1 MKGLCFCLCFP
12 NNYTYYRNMKENLQ
26 KLIITLCFITPT
38 LIMAQPSTN
47 WWNQSVFYEIFVRS
61 YFDSNADG
69 IGDFNG
75 LTLKLNYLNDGDSTT
90 TNDLGIKGIW
100 LMPINAS
107 PSSHGYDVTN
117 YKAVNP
123 QYGSLADFK
132 NLITEAHKRGIKII
146 IDFVINHSSSQHP
159 WFVKS
164 AANDPFYRDFYR
176 WNSTKPTYKGPWGQ
190 DVWYTKNSSNYYALF
205 WSEMPDLNYNY
216 QPVKDSI
223 FDAAKF
229 WIDSIKVDGF
239 RLDAAMYLYENGSNL
254 MNQPETFQFW
264 ADFNAYCKS
273 LNPNFLT
280 VGEVWTVTSTIKNYN
295 NKLDNCF
302 EFDLASNILNVMK
315 TNNTQALRTEMNYA
329 YQNLQYN
336 KFSTFLTNHDQNRV
350 FDEMGGD
357 VFKLKTAA
365 SIYLT
370 LPGTPYLYYG
380 EEIGMKGSKPDERIR
395 TPMQWSSAGAAGFS
409 TVNPWYAVN
418 SNYTSYNVQ
427 LMNSDSNSLLSYYKK
442 LIQTRNATPALSVGT
457 YQNIICSD
465 SAVYSFLRTY
475 NNQNYLVLVNTANR
489 SSNNLVTSLNAL
501 NWSNGSFKSKDILN
515 NETEFLTIN
524 DQVGAGINLL
534 PFETKIIQLDRT
546 TAIDEVSGIETLS
559 AYPNPTTNELNIAIS
574 GAHLNQSH
582 LIKIYNMVGELKMED
597 TIKPYQNNVLNVA
610 ELSAGMYFI
619 KTANGKSIK
628 FIKN

>member
-1 MKGLCFCLCFP
+1 MYIKKTLQLFFSICL
-12 NNYTYYRNMKENLQ
+12 MV
-26 KLIITLCFITPT
+26 PT
-38 LIMAQPSTN
+38 LILAQPANN
-47 WWNQSVFYEIFVRS
+47 WWNQSVFYEIFLRS

-75 LTLKLNYLNDGDSTT
+75 LTSKLNYLNDGDSNTKT
-90 TNDLGIKGIW
+90 DLGIKGIW

-132 NLITEAHKRGIKII
+132 TLITEAHSRGIKVI

-216 QPVKDSI
+216 QPVRDSI

-239 RLDAAMYLYENGSNL
+239 RLDAAMYLFENGGNL
-254 MNQPETFQFW
+254 MNQPETYQFW
-264 ADFNAYCKS
+264 ADFSTYCKS
-273 LNPNFLT
+273 LNPDFMT
-280 VGEVWTVTSTIKNYN
+280 VGEVWTATSTVKNYN

-302 EFDLASNILNVMK
+302 EFDLASNILSAMK
-315 TNNTQALRTEMNYA
+315 TSNTQALRTEINYA
-329 YQNLQYN
+329 VANLQFN

-350 FDEMGGD
+350 FDEMSGD
-357 VFKLKTAA
+357 INKLKTAA

-380 EEIGMKGSKPDERIR
+380 EEIGMKGSKPDEKIR
-395 TPMQWSSAGAAGFS
+395 TPMQWTGSSGAGFS
-409 TVNPWYAVN
+409 TVNPWYSIN
-418 SNYTSYNVQ
+418 SNYPSYNVQ
-427 LMNSDSNSLLSYYKK
+427 LMNTDTTSLLGYYKK
-442 LIQTRNATPALSVGT
+442 LIQTRNATTALSVGT
-457 YQNIICSD
+457 YQNILCSD
-465 SAVYSFLRTY
+465 TAVLSFIRTY
-475 NNQNYLVLVNTANR
+475 NNQNYLVLINTAARNT
-489 SSNNLVTSLNAL
+489 NNLVTSLNTLGWA
-501 NWSNGSFKSKDILN
+501 NGSFKSKDILN
-515 NETEFLTIN
+515 NKTEYLNIN
-524 DQVGAGINLL
+524 DNVGSGINLASL
-534 PFETKIIQLDRT
+534 ETKIIQLDRNT
-546 TAIDEVSGIETLS
+546 STSELDIVSSVS
-559 AYPNPTTNELNIAIS
+559 AYPNPAQSQLNIDIQ
-574 GAHLNQSH
+574 GVNLNKTYQV
-582 LIKIYNMVGELKMED
+582 KIYNLLGELKMEE
-597 TIKPYQNNVLNVA
+597 TVKAHQNNVLNIE
-610 ELSAGMYFI
+610 ELNAGLYFI
-619 KTANGKSIK
+619 KTESGNTIK

>member
-1 MKGLCFCLCFP
+1 MGFI
-12 NNYTYYRNMKENLQ
+12 YYYRNMKKSLQ
-26 KLIITLCFITPT
+26 KFIFTLCLIAPN
-38 LIMAQPSTN
+38 LIMAQPATN

-75 LTLKLNYLNDGDSTT
+75 ITSKLNYLNDGDSNTKT
-90 TNDLGIKGIW
+90 DLGIKGIW

-132 NLITEAHKRGIKII
+132 NLITEAHNRGIKVI

-190 DVWYTKNSSNYYALF
+190 DVWYTKNGSNYYALF

-216 QPVKDSI
+216 QPVRDSI

-239 RLDAAMYLYENGSNL
+239 RLDAAMYLFENGGNL
-254 MNQPETFQFW
+254 MNQPETYQFW
-264 ADFNAYCKS
+264 ADFNTYCKS
-273 LNPNFLT
+273 LNPNFMT
-280 VGEVWTVTSTIKNYN
+280 VGEVWTATSTVKNYN

-302 EFDLASNILNVMK
+302 EFDLASNILSVMK
-315 TNNTQALRTEMNYA
+315 TNNTQALRTEINYA
-329 YQNLQYN
+329 TANLQFN

-350 FDEMGGD
+350 FDEMSGD
-357 VFKLKTAA
+357 IYKLKTAA

-370 LPGTPYLYYG
+370 LPGTPYVYYG
-380 EEIGMKGSKPDERIR
+380 EEVGMKGSKPDERIR
-395 TPMQWSSAGAAGFS
+395 TPMQWSSSSAAGFS

-418 SNYTSYNVQ
+418 SNYPSYNVQ
-427 LMNSDSNSLLSYYKK
+427 LMNADTNSLLSYYKK
-442 LIQTRNATPALSVGT
+442 LIQTRNATAALSVGT
-457 YQNIICSD
+457 YQNVLCSD
-465 SAVYSFLRTY
+465 TAVLSFIRTY
-475 NNQNYLVLVNTANR
+475 NNQSYLVLINTATR
-489 SSNNLVTSLNAL
+489 STNNLITSLNTLSWA
-501 NWSNGSFKSKDILN
+501 NGSFKSKDILN
-515 NETEFLTIN
+515 NKTEYLNIN
-524 DQVGAGINLL
+524 DNVGSGINLASL
-534 PFETKIIQLDRT
+534 ETKIIQLDRST
-546 TAIDEVSGIETLS
+546 SVTELAAIQNIDV
-559 AYPNPTTNELNIAIS
+559 YPNPAQNLLNIDIQ
-574 GAHLNQSH
+574 GINLNKTYQV
-582 LIKIYNMVGELKMED
+582 KIYNLLGKFKMEE
-597 TIKPYQNNVLNVA
+597 TVKAHQNNVLNVE
-610 ELSAGMYFI
+610 ELNAGVYFI
-619 KTANGKSIK
+619 KTDSGNTIK

>member
-1 MKGLCFCLCFP
+1 MYIKKTLQLFFSICL
-12 NNYTYYRNMKENLQ
+12 MV
-26 KLIITLCFITPT
+26 PT
-38 LIMAQPSTN
+38 LILAQPANN

-75 LTLKLNYLNDGDSTT
+75 LTSKLNYLNDGDSNTKT
-90 TNDLGIKGIW
+90 DLGIKGIW

-132 NLITEAHKRGIKII
+132 TLITEAHSRGIKVI

-216 QPVKDSI
+216 QPVRDSI

-239 RLDAAMYLYENGSNL
+239 RLDAAMYLYENGGNL
-254 MNQPETFQFW
+254 MNQPETYQFW
-264 ADFNAYCKS
+264 ADFNTYCKS
-273 LNPNFLT
+273 LNPDFMT
-280 VGEVWTVTSTIKNYN
+280 VGEVWTATSTVKNYN

-302 EFDLASNILNVMK
+302 EFDLASNILSVMK
-315 TNNTQALRTEMNYA
+315 TSNTQALRAEINYA
-329 YQNLQYN
+329 VANLQFN

-350 FDEMGGD
+350 FDEMSGD
-357 VFKLKTAA
+357 INKLKTAA

-380 EEIGMKGSKPDERIR
+380 EEIGMKGSKPDEKIR
-395 TPMQWSSAGAAGFS
+395 TPMQWTGSSGAGFS
-409 TVNPWYAVN
+409 TVNPWYSIN
-418 SNYTSYNVQ
+418 SNYPSYNVQ
-427 LMNSDSNSLLSYYKK
+427 LMNTDTTSLLGYYKK
-442 LIQTRNATPALSVGT
+442 LIQTRNATTALSVGT
-457 YQNIICSD
+457 YQNILCSD
-465 SAVYSFLRTY
+465 TAVLSFIRTY
-475 NNQNYLVLVNTANR
+475 NNQNYLVLINTAARNT
-489 SSNNLVTSLNAL
+489 NNLVTSLNTLGWA
-501 NWSNGSFKSKDILN
+501 NGSFKSKDILN
-515 NETEFLTIN
+515 NKIEYLNIN
-524 DQVGAGINLL
+524 DNIGSGINLASL
-534 PFETKIIQLDRT
+534 ETKIIQLDRNT
-546 TAIDEVSGIETLS
+546 PTSELDIVSSVS
-559 AYPNPTTNELNIAIS
+559 AYPNPAQSQLNIDIQ
-574 GAHLNQSH
+574 GVNLNKTYQV
-582 LIKIYNMVGELKMED
+582 KIYNLLGELKMEE
-597 TIKPYQNNVLNVA
+597 TVKAHQNNVLNIE
-610 ELSAGMYFI
+610 ELNAGLYFI
-619 KTANGKSIK
+619 KTESGNTIK

>member
-1 MKGLCFCLCFP
+1 MV
-12 NNYTYYRNMKENLQ
+12 
-26 KLIITLCFITPT
+26 PT
-38 LIMAQPSTN
+38 LILAQPANN

-75 LTLKLNYLNDGDSTT
+75 LTSKLNYLNDGDSNTKT
-90 TNDLGIKGIW
+90 DLGIKGIW

-132 NLITEAHKRGIKII
+132 TLITEAHSRGIKVI

-216 QPVKDSI
+216 QPVRDSI

-239 RLDAAMYLYENGSNL
+239 RLDAAMYLYENGGNL
-254 MNQPETFQFW
+254 MNQPETYQFW
-264 ADFNAYCKS
+264 ADFNTYCKS
-273 LNPNFLT
+273 LNPDFMT
-280 VGEVWTVTSTIKNYN
+280 VGEVWTATSTVKNYN

-302 EFDLASNILNVMK
+302 EFDLASNILSVMK
-315 TNNTQALRTEMNYA
+315 TSNTQALRAEINYA
-329 YQNLQYN
+329 VANLQFN

-350 FDEMGGD
+350 FDEMSGD
-357 VFKLKTAA
+357 INKLKTAA

-380 EEIGMKGSKPDERIR
+380 EEIGMKGSKPDEKIR
-395 TPMQWSSAGAAGFS
+395 TPMQWTGSSGAGFS
-409 TVNPWYAVN
+409 TVNPWYSIN
-418 SNYTSYNVQ
+418 SNYPSYNVQ
-427 LMNSDSNSLLSYYKK
+427 LMNTDTTSLLGYYKK
-442 LIQTRNATPALSVGT
+442 LIQTRNATTALSVGT
-457 YQNIICSD
+457 YQNILCSD
-465 SAVYSFLRTY
+465 TAVLSFIRTY
-475 NNQNYLVLVNTANR
+475 NNQNYLVLINTAARNT
-489 SSNNLVTSLNAL
+489 NNLVTSLNTLGWA
-501 NWSNGSFKSKDILN
+501 NGSFKSKDILN
-515 NETEFLTIN
+515 NKIEYLNIN
-524 DQVGAGINLL
+524 DNIGSGINLASL
-534 PFETKIIQLDRT
+534 ETKIIQLDRNT
-546 TAIDEVSGIETLS
+546 PTSELDIVSSVS
-559 AYPNPTTNELNIAIS
+559 AYPNPAQSQLNIDIQ
-574 GAHLNQSH
+574 GVNLNKTYQV
-582 LIKIYNMVGELKMED
+582 KIYNLLGELKMEE
-597 TIKPYQNNVLNVA
+597 TVKAHQNNVLNIE
-610 ELSAGMYFI
+610 ELNAGLYFI
-619 KTANGKSIK
+619 KTESGNTIK

>member
-1 MKGLCFCLCFP
+1 MG
-12 NNYTYYRNMKENLQ
+12 YIYYYRNMKKSLQ
-26 KLIITLCFITPT
+26 KFIITFI
-38 LIMAQPSTN
+38 LIAPNILMAQPATN

-75 LTLKLNYLNDGDSTT
+75 ITSKLNYLNDGDSTT
-90 TNDLGIKGIW
+90 KTDLGIKGIW

-132 NLITEAHKRGIKII
+132 TLITEAHSRGIKVI

-159 WFVKS
+159 WFIKS

-205 WSEMPDLNYNY
+205 WSEMPDLNFNY
-216 QPVKDSI
+216 QPVRDSI

-239 RLDAAMYLYENGSNL
+239 RLDAAMYLYENGGNL

-264 ADFNAYCKS
+264 ADFNNYCKS
-273 LNPNFLT
+273 LNPDFMT
-280 VGEVWTVTSTIKNYN
+280 VGEVWTATSTVKNYN

-302 EFDLASNILNVMK
+302 EFDLASNILRVMK
-315 TNNTQALRTEMNYA
+315 TNNTQALRAEINYA
-329 YQNLQYN
+329 IANLQFN

-350 FDEMGGD
+350 FDEMSGD
-357 VFKLKTAA
+357 INKLKSVA

-380 EEIGMKGSKPDERIR
+380 EEIGMKGSKPDEKIR
-395 TPMQWSSAGAAGFS
+395 TPMQWTGSSGAGFS
-409 TVNPWYAVN
+409 NVNPWYSIN
-418 SNYTSYNVQ
+418 SNYPSYNVQ
-427 LMNSDSNSLLSYYKK
+427 LMNADTNSLLSYYKK
-442 LIQTRNATPALSVGT
+442 LIQTRNATIALSVGT
-457 YQNIICSD
+457 YQNILCSD
-465 SAVYSFLRTY
+465 TAVLSFIRTY
-475 NNQNYLVLVNTANR
+475 NNQNYLVLINTAARNT
-489 SSNNLVTSLNAL
+489 NNLVTSLNTLSWA
-501 NWSNGSFKSKDILN
+501 NGSFKSKDILSN
-515 NETEFLTIN
+515 KTEYLNIN
-524 DQVGAGINLL
+524 DNVGSGINLASL
-534 PFETKIIQLDRT
+534 ETKIIQLDRST
-546 TAIDEVSGIETLS
+546 SISELDIVSSVL
-559 AYPNPTTNELNIAIS
+559 AYPNPAQNELNIDIK
-574 GAHLNQSH
+574 GVNLNKTYQVT
-582 LIKIYNMVGELKMED
+582 IYNLLGELKMKE
-597 TIKPYQNNVLNVA
+597 TVKAHQNNVLNIE
-610 ELSAGMYFI
+610 ELNAGVYFI
-619 KTANGKSIK
+619 KTDSGNTIK
-628 FIKN
+628 FVKN

>member
-1 MKGLCFCLCFP
+1 MYIKKTLQLFFSICL
-12 NNYTYYRNMKENLQ
+12 MV
-26 KLIITLCFITPT
+26 PT
-38 LIMAQPSTN
+38 LIMAQPANN

-75 LTLKLNYLNDGDSTT
+75 LTSKLNYLNDGDSNTKT
-90 TNDLGIKGIW
+90 DLGIKGIW

-132 NLITEAHKRGIKII
+132 TLITEAHSRGIKVI

-216 QPVKDSI
+216 QPVRDSI

-239 RLDAAMYLYENGSNL
+239 RLDAAMYLYENGGNL
-254 MNQPETFQFW
+254 MNQPETYQFW
-264 ADFNAYCKS
+264 ADFNTYCKS
-273 LNPNFLT
+273 LNPDFMT
-280 VGEVWTVTSTIKNYN
+280 VGEVWTATSTIKNYN

-302 EFDLASNILNVMK
+302 EFDLASNILSAMK
-315 TNNTQALRTEMNYA
+315 TSNTQALRTEINYA
-329 YQNLQYN
+329 VANLQFN

-350 FDEMGGD
+350 FDEMSGD
-357 VFKLKTAA
+357 INKLKTAA

-380 EEIGMKGSKPDERIR
+380 EEIGMKGSKPDEKIR
-395 TPMQWSSAGAAGFS
+395 TPMQWTGSSGAGFS
-409 TVNPWYAVN
+409 TVNPWYSIN
-418 SNYTSYNVQ
+418 SNYPSYNVQ
-427 LMNSDSNSLLSYYKK
+427 LMNTDTTSLLGYYKK
-442 LIQTRNATPALSVGT
+442 LIQTRNATTALAVGT
-457 YQNIICSD
+457 YQNILCSD
-465 SAVYSFLRTY
+465 TAVLSFIRTY
-475 NNQNYLVLVNTANR
+475 NNQNYLVLINTAARNT
-489 SSNNLVTSLNAL
+489 NNLVTSLNTL
-501 NWSNGSFKSKDILN
+501 SWTNGSFKSKNILN
-515 NETEFLTIN
+515 KKTEYLNIN
-524 DQVGAGINLL
+524 DNVGSGINLASL
-534 PFETKIIQLDRT
+534 ETKIIQLDRST
-546 TAIDEVSGIETLS
+546 STSELDIVSSVS
-559 AYPNPTTNELNIAIS
+559 AYPNPAQSQLNIDIQ
-574 GAHLNQSH
+574 GVNLNKTYQV
-582 LIKIYNMVGELKMED
+582 KIYSLLGELKMEE
-597 TIKPYQNNVLNVA
+597 KVKAHQNNVLNIE
-610 ELSAGMYFI
+610 ELNAGLYFI
-619 KTANGKSIK
+619 KTESGNTIK